1 MTQEN
6 ILVVDNDPIDRQV
19 TAYILRELGEYQVCE
34 ATSGSEALQMAG
46 SQDFDL
52 VVLDV
57 QLPGDLDGITLTE
70 RILRSHVNAQPSI
83 MAVTAEND
91 MVVLKRCAS
100 KGVMDYILK
109 PYVPGVLLERAK
121 RLLNAT
127 QKRHSA
133 EQTKQKQTV
142 ADILKG
148 IKELPTLPA
157 VLTEIQDLAQDPNTT
172 AETFGQTISL
182 DLSITSKVLR
192 MANSAFFGVRRKVT
206 SIRDAITLLGFETVR
221 NVALVTASFELLKGE
236 PGTQAFDRLGFWLHS
251 IGCGAIAKV
260 LCGHLRIERSDYF
273 TAGIMHD
280 MGKVVLDAFFSE
292 HFAGVVKV
300 VKEEQIPIREAEK
313 KVLGVTHAEIG
324 RYVARRWKLPP
335 ELVEAIAFHHE
346 PDKAEEDPQ
355 LVSLAHLSDI
365 MARRLRVG
373 SGGDPSV
380 PEIHEFARE
389 TLGVTDEMLEEY
401 VDEMNREIRVA
412 QEMLPLG
419 ELS

>member
-6 ILVVDNDPIDRQV
+6 ILVVDNDPIERQV

-34 ATSGSEALQMAG
+34 ATSGAEALQMAG
-46 SQDFDL
+46 GQDFDL

-57 QLPGDLDGITLTE
+57 RLPGDLDGIALTE
-70 RILRSHVNAQPSI
+70 RILGSYVNTKPSI

-91 MVVLKRCAS
+91 VFVLKRCTNT
-100 KGVMDYILK
+100 GVMDYILK
-109 PYVPGVLLERAK
+109 PYVPGMLLERTK
-121 RLLNAT
+121 RLLGMTQARHAT
-127 QKRHSA
+127 EKTRQK
-133 EQTKQKQTV
+133 ETV

-148 IKELPTLPA
+148 VKELPTLPA
-157 VLTEIQDLAQDPNTT
+157 VLTTIQDLSQDSNTT
-172 AETFGQTISL
+172 AEAFGQTISL

-221 NVALVTASFELLKGE
+221 NVALVTASFEILKGE
-236 PGTQAFDRLGFWLHS
+236 TGTREFDRVGFWLHS

-260 LCGHLRIERSDYF
+260 LCKHLGIQRSDYF

-292 HFAGVVKV
+292 HFAGVVKA
-300 VKEEQIPIREAEK
+300 VKDEQIPIREAEK

-335 ELVEAIAFHHE
+335 ELVEAIALHHE
-346 PDKAEEDPQ
+346 PDKAEDDPQ
-355 LVSLAHLSDI
+355 LVSLAHLADI
-365 MARRLRVG
+365 MARRLRAG

-380 PEIHEFARE
+380 PEIHEFARD
-389 TLGVTDEMLEEY
+389 TLSVTDEMLEEY
-401 VDEMNREIRVA
+401 VGEMNREIRVA

-419 ELS
+419 EIA